1 MDEQSSQD
9 RAEQRERFVKVA
21 ERRTKQILKLLRL
34 LGNCSNR
41 SAYEFKPKEVE
52 KIFDRIQLEL
62 DMSRARFQDRREIE
76 FSLEE

>member
-1 MDEQSSQD
+1 MDYQGSQD
-9 RAEQRERFVKVA
+9 RTEQRERFVKVA

-41 SAYEFKPKEVE
+41 SSYEFKPEEIE
-52 KIFDRIQLEL
+52 KIFDRIQMEL
-62 DMSRARFQDRREIE
+62 DMSRARFQIRREID